1 MGRGARTA
9 PEIGSGPLTRR
20 FDTFMYPPIRPNVKA
35 MNSAA
40 KKASIVNLRQ
50 EIDVVD
56 ERLIKLLAERQ
67 RLVEAIVIVK
77 HAEGIPARVPARV
90 DYVID
95 RARVLARAH
104 HLDPALAEAIWT
116 EMVEWFVAH
125 EERVL
130 DMTK

>member
-1 MGRGARTA
+1 MYA
-9 PEIGSGPLTRR
+9 PN
-20 FDTFMYPPIRPNVKA
+20 RPGVNN
-35 MNSAA
+35 MNSVV
-40 KKASIVNLRQ
+40 KKTSIADLRQ

-56 ERLIKLLAERQ
+56 EKLIKLMAERQ
-67 RLVEAIVIVK
+67 RLVEAIITVK

-104 HLDPALAEAIWT
+104 HLDPALAESIWT

-125 EERVL
+125 EERTL
-130 DMTK
+130 DMKK

>member
-1 MGRGARTA
+1 
-9 PEIGSGPLTRR
+9 LTRR
-20 FDTFMYPPIRPNVKA
+20 FDTFMYRPIRLNVND

-40 KKASIVNLRQ
+40 KKTSIADLRR

-56 ERLIKLLAERQ
+56 EKLIKLLAERQ
-67 RLVEAIVIVK
+67 RLVEAIITVK

-104 HLDPALAEAIWT
+104 HLDPALAESIWT

-125 EERVL
+125 EERTL
-130 DMTK
+130 DMKK

>member
-1 MGRGARTA
+1 MYA
-9 PEIGSGPLTRR
+9 PKRS
-20 FDTFMYPPIRPNVKA
+20 NVNG
-35 MNSAA
+35 MNLAV
-40 KKASIVNLRQ
+40 KKTGIADLRQ

-56 ERLIKLLAERQ
+56 EKLIKLLAERQ
-67 RLVEAIVIVK
+67 RLVEAIITVK

-104 HLDPALAEAIWT
+104 NLDPALAESIWT

-125 EERVL
+125 EERTL
-130 DMTK
+130 DMKK